1 MYDLRIAIYE
11 ISYIQDRKFF
21 IRNAMP
27 QLDPIPLL

>member
-11 ISYIQDRKFF
+11 ISYIQDRKCF

-27 QLDPIPLL
+27 QLDPILQL